1 MGSFSSG
8 FEKSGRVPPN
18 EPGGPNPAAWILGVV
33 PEGTRPGLV
42 GLVDGV
48 VACCGSGFRIMGG
61 KTAGRSPRGGMSVG
75 SRVIPTVGG
84 SRVIP
89 DVGAAGLLLLSGRS
103 LGMRWKISLLAL
115 EVESSFSKGPAEP
128 APGVAM
134 VGGRIVG
141 LTEGVENF
149 GLVGLKAGLVT
160 VLVGENGFLA
170 AVDLVEEVGSMLIN
184 VPAGSVNRE
193 VAAVEGLEIF
203 EGLKGRRVVVTSIVD
218 DNSEFS
224 NSLVLNGKLSVL
236 IRIGLVGRMTGRL
249 ENVPSITEIS
259 SSITLV
265 GSIRSIPAAAGA
277 TPGKAGRESGRLEGV
292 GLCLKSRT

>member
-89 DVGAAGLLLLSGRS
+89 DVGAAGLLSGRS

-265 GSIRSIPAAAGA
+265 GSIRSIPAGA

>member
-8 FEKSGRVPPN
+8 FEKSGRVPN
-18 EPGGPNPAAWILGVV
+18 EPGPNPAAWILGVV
-33 PEGTRPGLV
+33 TETRRV
-42 GLVDGV
+42 GCRLIGDGV

-61 KTAGRSPRGGMSVG
+61 KTAGRSRGTEGSPPRGGMPVG
-75 SRVIPTVGG
+75 SRVIPTAG

-89 DVGAAGLLLLSGRS
+89 VGVGLLSGRS
-103 LGMRWKISLLAL
+103 LGMRWKILPSLA
-115 EVESSFSKGPAEP
+115 EVESSFSKGPDP
-128 APGVAM
+128 AGVAM

-141 LTEGVENF
+141 LTEGVENL

-160 VLVGENGFLA
+160 VFVGEKGFLA
-170 AVDLVEEVGSMLIN
+170 VDKDLVEVGSMLIN

-193 VAAVEGLEIF
+193 VVAFEGREIL
-203 EGLKGRRVVVTSIVD
+203 EGLKGRRVVVTSIVVD
-218 DNSEFS
+218 SES

-259 SSITLV
+259 SSMTLV
-265 GSIRSIPAAAGA
+265 GSIRSMPAGA
-277 TPGKAGRESGRLEGV
+277 VGKVGRIAGRLEGV
-292 GLCLKSRT
+292 GRLKSRT